1 MQWPISE
8 HLSNRPHTSTK
19 TSFLQFSRLVSEQ
32 QPLGPA
38 AKMTQRHL
46 VVMTSAWTPATSQTK
61 SRSNKAPNFYDSWT
75 VWSSQD
81 SACHLPELNL
91 PLPSIQDTTKIK
103 RLWTEKEQ
111 CKHLSDR
118 HSSRNYTHLKG
129 RALLPKQRRTVWN
142 ILLMPTVTTLRYYQ
156 NDAIIW

>member
-142 ILLMPTVTTLRYYQ
+142 ILLMPTVTTVH
-156 NDAIIW
+156 